1 MNLQYILTMVHNAP
15 LGSPL
20 GDAVV
25 MVEEAVP
32 EGGGVP
38 VVPLDVA
45 DDLQAQDGAEE
56 RNSSED

>member
-1 MNLQYILTMVHNAP
+1 M
-15 LGSPL
+15 
-20 GDAVV
+20 DAVV
-25 MVEEAVP
+25 RVEEAVP